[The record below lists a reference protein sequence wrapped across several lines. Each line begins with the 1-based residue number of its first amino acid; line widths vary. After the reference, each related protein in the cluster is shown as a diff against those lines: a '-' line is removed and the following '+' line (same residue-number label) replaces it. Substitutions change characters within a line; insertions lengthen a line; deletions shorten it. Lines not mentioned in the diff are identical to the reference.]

1 MVVLPLINSPLIHMF
16 RILPLFIFLVVS
28 LTIQSQ
34 VGVGNVMPQA
44 ALDIASPTNGI
55 LIPRVALA
63 SATDVATVTSP
74 NAPALVVST
83 LVFNLG
89 TNPAFPNAGYYYW
102 TGSRWDKMVTES
114 QSNFYMGT
122 MVITAAGVQTVTG
135 VGFRPST
142 VEFIAVNRA
151 KSVNALAGRS
161 STNNS
166 NDIRMAGGYTT
177 GYARNNAGA
186 INQQV
191 ISFGFS
197 GSSLN
202 NIGTYASSSHC
213 LAAYFVDN
221 NGTAIRD
228 NGTAAGGTN
237 TQDGLIRASFTN
249 FDADGFRINVDRFL
263 NPATPAENTNAIV
276 VIYKAYR

>member
-1 MVVLPLINSPLIHMF
+1 MKKT
-16 RILPLFIFLVVS
+16 LFFLTLLLSTTIFYA
-28 LTIQSQ
+28 Q
-34 VGVGNVMPQA
+34 VGISNVAPQA
-44 ALDIASPTNGI
+44 ALDITSRDNGI

-63 SATDVATVTSP
+63 SATDAATVVSP
-74 NAPALVVST
+74 NSAILVEST
-83 LVFNLG
+83 MVYNTG
-89 TNPAFPNAGYYYW
+89 TNPAFPVAGYYYW
-102 TGSRWDKMVTES
+102 TGSQWDKVTTNS

-122 MVITAAGVQTVTG
+122 MVITSAGVQTVTG
-135 VGFRPST
+135 VGFRPRT
-142 VEFIAVNRA
+142 VEFVAVNRV
-151 KSVNALAGRS
+151 KGVNAGAGRS

-177 GYARNNAGA
+177 GYARNNGGA

-191 ISFGFS
+191 IAFGFS

-202 NIGTYASSSHC
+202 NIGTYSSSSHC

-221 NGTAIRD
+221 NGSPVSN
-228 NGTAAGGTN
+228 NGSSGTGGGT
-237 TQDGLIRASFTN
+237 TQEGLIRASFTN

-263 NPATPAENTNAIV
+263 NPATPAESTNPIV

>member
-1 MVVLPLINSPLIHMF
+1 MF

-28 LTIQSQ
+28 LSVQSQ
-34 VGVGNVMPQA
+34 VGVGNVLPQA
-44 ALDIASPTNGI
+44 AIDITSGTNGI

-74 NAPALVVST
+74 NSPVLVVST
-83 LVFNLG
+83 MVYNTG
-89 TNPAFPNAGYYYW
+89 TNPAFSEAGYYYW
-102 TGSRWDKMVTES
+102 TGSLWDKMATKS

-122 MVITAAGVQTVTG
+122 MTITAAGVQTVTG

-142 VEFIAVNRA
+142 VEFVAVNRVKA
-151 KSVNALAGRS
+151 ANEGAGRS
-161 STNNS
+161 GDNNS

-177 GYARNNAGA
+177 GYARNNGGTV
-186 INQQV
+186 NQQV
-191 ISFGFS
+191 ISYGFS

-228 NGTAAGGTN
+228 NGTPSGGTN
-237 TQDGLIRASFTN
+237 AQNGLIRAAFQN

-263 NPATPAENTNAIV
+263 SPAVGAPDRTNAIV